1 MTNTTRGTE
10 VPNLRDETLENIVW
24 RDPDDLDFYAFN
36 ERDHSDA
43 EIDHFQRTI
52 HDYNGAQ
59 PIVLDDADNIVAGRG
74 RVEAAS
80 LCGVEEIPV
89 LRMSSFSADD
99 LDHYVNTLIRFGHFV
114 GWTPE
119 ALEIDLQHLLV
130 IDALVKAA
138 ADDAALRAT

>member
-1 MTNTTRGTE
+1 MTNTTPGTE
-10 VPNLRDETLENIVW
+10 FPNLRDETLENVVW
-24 RDPDDLDFYAFN
+24 CDPDDLDFHAFN

-43 EIDHFQRTI
+43 EIDQFQRTI

-80 LCGVEEIPV
+80 LCGVDKIPF
-89 LRMSSFSADD
+89 LRVSSLSADD
-99 LDHYVNTLIRFGHFV
+99 LDHYIKTLIRFGQYV
-114 GWTPE
+114 GWTRE
-119 ALEIDLQHLLV
+119 MVETDLQHLLV

-138 ADDAALRAT
+138 ADDAASRAT